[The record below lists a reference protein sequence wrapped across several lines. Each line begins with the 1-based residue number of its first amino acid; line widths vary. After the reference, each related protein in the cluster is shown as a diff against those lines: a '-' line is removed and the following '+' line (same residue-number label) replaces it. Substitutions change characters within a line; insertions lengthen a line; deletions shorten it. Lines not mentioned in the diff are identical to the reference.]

1 MLKKIITAISLF
13 LFCLVFSQP
22 NPKAIIK
29 SERKIYSALQKNG
42 EWKRGKIGCYDEYN
56 EYNEKGQLL
65 KYFDILYDEETKND
79 SLKLKQINDYLNG
92 KIASEEH
99 YFGQKYKFE
108 EKKWKYDSLGR
119 TVSLVSKEFYSSGN
133 EKSTSKGTR
142 TTYPSSN
149 VSVEISGSY
158 HSSKIPPEEY
168 KMNPLGRNIIPKSR
182 VYMEIEEDKT
192 VNDFDASGNLI
203 KSTYSSLFNNSLWR
217 IGIYKYDKKS
227 RVIYRKE
234 KGLNPIQV
242 KYHYNKKGLL
252 KKEIFTNSTGTET
265 TDYQYLKYDQF
276 GNWTEMIKSERHTY
290 NKTEPD
296 DFPMIRVPKNA
307 GRKWCIQRKLEYY

>member
-1 MLKKIITAISLF
+1 MAIPFF

-22 NPKAIIK
+22 KPKAIIK

-42 EWKRGKIGCYDEYN
+42 EWKRKGISFYDEYN
-56 EYNEKGQLL
+56 EEGQLT
-65 KYFDILYDEETKND
+65 KHFNILHNDETAKD
-79 SLKLKQINDYLNG
+79 SLELKQINTYQNG
-92 KIASEEH
+92 KIVSEEH

-149 VSVEISGSY
+149 VSLEISGDY
-158 HSSKIPPEEY
+158 YSSKIPPEEY
-168 KMNPLGRNIIPKSR
+168 KMEPTGKPTIPKAH
-182 VYMEIEEDKT
+182 VYMEIEEDKNKT

-203 KSTYSSLFNNSLWR
+203 KSTYSSLFNNSFWR

-227 RVIYRKE
+227 RLIYRKE
-234 KGLNPIQV
+234 KGLNPIKV
-242 KYHYNKKGLL
+242 KYRYNKKGLL

-276 GNWTEMIKSERHTY
+276 GNWTEMIKSERHKY
-290 NKTEPD
+290 SKTEPD
-296 DFPMIRVPKNA
+296 DFPMIKVPKNA
-307 GRKWCIQRKLEYY
+307 GRKWRIQRKLEYY